1 MNNKELLE
9 LRQLVAE
16 QVEPLEKAAFE
27 SGRRKGIA
35 ECLANPHSAAAS
47 IAAPQQKPA
56 GGSSVDPI
64 EMAKRARKLQAE
76 ALANGS
82 ELSNAAAVRQA
93 YAEAGVPLQ

>member
-1 MNNKELLE
+1 MNNKELSE

-35 ECLANPHSAAAS
+35 EAIANPHLAAAS
-47 IAAPQQKPA
+47 IAAPGQKPA
-56 GGSSVDPI
+56 GSHDPV
-64 EMAKRARKLQAE
+64 ALAARARKLQAE
-76 ALANGS
+76 AAGNGE
-82 ELSNAAAVRQA
+82 ELSNAAAVRMA